1 MSERAQLLDHRHCG
15 VQRWRSPLRTLIS
28 LHIIHCSLLTSFPMP
43 GKKKEGQKKEKA
55 GGKEIGRNTRILKV
69 FPSLPPR
76 AMAEKDWTPSTD
88 MSCHLQNLVKHG
100 FMAAAELEACHV
112 PEDPAFPAPTERY
125 VVSFVVFYEWG
136 FGMPPYRFLHSLL
149 RYYGLELHHQT
160 LLGVLHIVAIMT
172 LCEAYLR
179 IDPDLDLWKYFFCVW
194 RSQDPKVELMIFG
207 GTVIHVKARHRGDP
221 YLEIPMPRSIKGW
234 QKKWF
239 YLRNDASTPLPAF
252 TSGRP
257 IPLPSKGDGVAKKDL
272 DKLHP
277 LCENLQ

>member
-1 MSERAQLLDHRHCG
+1 
-15 VQRWRSPLRTLIS
+15 
-28 LHIIHCSLLTSFPMP
+28 
-43 GKKKEGQKKEKA
+43 
-55 GGKEIGRNTRILKV
+55 
-69 FPSLPPR
+69 
-76 AMAEKDWTPSTD
+76 
-88 MSCHLQNLVKHG
+88 
-100 FMAAAELEACHV
+100 
-112 PEDPAFPAPTERY
+112 
-125 VVSFVVFYEWG
+125 
-136 FGMPPYRFLHSLL
+136 L

-207 GTVIHVKARHRGDP
+207 GTVIHVKAGHRGDP